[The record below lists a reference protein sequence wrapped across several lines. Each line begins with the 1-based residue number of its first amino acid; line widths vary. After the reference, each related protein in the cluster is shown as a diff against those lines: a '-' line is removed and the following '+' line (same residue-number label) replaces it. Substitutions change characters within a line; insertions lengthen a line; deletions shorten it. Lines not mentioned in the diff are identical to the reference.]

1 MRPVEARPR
10 QNPQGEGLLCQPAVS
25 EDRVTDAC
33 LASAVPG
40 YRWAME
46 VVPLRVYKAL
56 PAGNVLV
63 ASTGANSSPRYVE
76 ASWQDDMS
84 EAQGLSDRVL
94 YGGG

>member
-46 VVPLRVYKAL
+46 VVPLGVYKAL
-56 PAGNVLV
+56 PAGNVSGQHRGQLQ
-63 ASTGANSSPRYVE
+63 PRYVE
-76 ASWQDDMS
+76 ASWQDDVS

>member
-1 MRPVEARPR
+1 
-10 QNPQGEGLLCQPAVS
+10 
-25 EDRVTDAC
+25 
-33 LASAVPG
+33 
-40 YRWAME
+40 ME

-76 ASWQDDMS
+76 ASWQDDVS